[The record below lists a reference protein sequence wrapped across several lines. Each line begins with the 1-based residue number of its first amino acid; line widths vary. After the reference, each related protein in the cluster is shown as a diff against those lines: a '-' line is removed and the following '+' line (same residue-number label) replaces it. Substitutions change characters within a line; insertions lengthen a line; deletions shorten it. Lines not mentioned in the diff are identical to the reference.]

1 MVQSG
6 HARRRLLHA
15 HTSHELGRPP
25 VRSSLT
31 AAPDSRKHT
40 AKCIY
45 QIRCHARSV
54 HQMAY
59 RTRNQMSE
67 FKRSPAKDTVK
78 VQLATALLHAAA
90 AEWGFGTLR

>member
-6 HARRRLLHA
+6 RARSRLLHA
-15 HTSHELGRPP
+15 HTSHELGMPP
-25 VRSSLT
+25 VRSSL
-31 AAPDSRKHT
+31 APAPDSRKHT

-67 FKRSPAKDTVK
+67 FKRSPVKDTVK

>member
-1 MVQSG
+1 MSIPATSLVGLPSG
-6 HARRRLLHA
+6 PLSRRLQ
-15 HTSHELGRPP
+15 T
-25 VRSSLT
+25 
-31 AAPDSRKHT
+31 RKHT

-67 FKRSPAKDTVK
+67 FKRSPVKDTVK